1 MKKHATSVLAVL
13 LCLVLLL
20 TACGSGN
27 KSDSAASDV
36 MTESQA
42 YDDSNGELNFTMTG
56 GQTGE
61 SMADS
66 GTSADQDIRKVIRTA
81 ALELETTEFDESI
94 ALLEERVAEIGGWV
108 ETSELQGSSRYDSS
122 RYGWYTLRIP
132 AEKLDEFLNGAG
144 DIGNVLSNRRSSEEV
159 TEQYYDAQARL
170 TSLQVQEE
178 RLLAILEKAETL
190 DDVIQLENALTDVR
204 YQIEELTGTLN
215 RYDSLI
221 EMSTVTVSIS
231 EVSATSPVSTTPK
244 TLGERIAQQF
254 ERSLRSIGDSGEDF
268 LVFVIGN
275 LPVLLLWAVG
285 IVAVI
290 FLGKALLKRRNREFK
305 FPRRRRDGEER

>member
-1 MKKHATSVLAVL
+1 M
-13 LCLVLLL
+13 
-20 TACGSGN
+20 
-27 KSDSAASDV
+27 
-36 MTESQA
+36 
-42 YDDSNGELNFTMTG
+42 
-56 GQTGE
+56 
-61 SMADS
+61 
-66 GTSADQDIRKVIRTA
+66 
-81 ALELETTEFDESI
+81 
-94 ALLEERVAEIGGWV
+94 
-108 ETSELQGSSRYDSS
+108 
-122 RYGWYTLRIP
+122 
-132 AEKLDEFLNGAG
+132 
-144 DIGNVLSNRRSSEEV
+144 SNRRSSEEV